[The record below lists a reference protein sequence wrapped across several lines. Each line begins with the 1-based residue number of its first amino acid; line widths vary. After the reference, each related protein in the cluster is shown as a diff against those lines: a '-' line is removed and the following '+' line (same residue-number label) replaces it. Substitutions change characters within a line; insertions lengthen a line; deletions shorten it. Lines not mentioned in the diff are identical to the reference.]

1 MKANILYCFFIIF
14 IMNIMSKEKT
24 LPKINIKDEDE
35 ELIELKDLE
44 TPLPSP
50 DDPNILYIPIIHTND
65 VHGTFYPKNILL
77 PSRSMYSIGGLEYL
91 AKYVSIMKEEWN
103 DRLLFFD
110 TGDQYQGALE
120 SYISKGNIIMD
131 FFNEMKIDNSV
142 IGNHEFDYGFDF
154 LKNYMNSSKF
164 DWVIDNI
171 KNTTSQDY
179 ITFPKQKRTNI
190 IEIEGIKI
198 GIIGLVTVLTPSSTN
213 TEMSDLEFDDYIKI
227 INEESSKL
235 KKSGVNAIIVIG
247 HLGLS
252 CSYGLNNEK
261 LEYKLRNKNANQT
274 TCSETDEAFILLN
287 K

>member
-1 MKANILYCFFIIF
+1 
-14 IMNIMSKEKT
+14 
-24 LPKINIKDEDE
+24 
-35 ELIELKDLE
+35 
-44 TPLPSP
+44 
-50 DDPNILYIPIIHTND
+50 
-65 VHGTFYPKNILL
+65 
-77 PSRSMYSIGGLEYL
+77 
-91 AKYVSIMKEEWN
+91 
-103 DRLLFFD
+103 
-110 TGDQYQGALE
+110 
-120 SYISKGNIIMD
+120 
-131 FFNEMKIDNSV
+131 
-142 IGNHEFDYGFDF
+142 
-154 LKNYMNSSKF
+154 MNSSKF

-261 LEYKLRNKNANQT
+261 LEYKLRNKNTNQT
-274 TCSETDEAFILLN
+274 TCSETDEAFIE
-287 K
+287 